1 MAAHS
6 RCLGFPDLPLSSLWD
21 PGETSLLHAGNGAF
35 WDGGGLG
42 KKQHAERQ
50 QAYHRRRTSLRNDSR
65 FAFGSKWAIWA
76 AVAKA
81 LSLQAKCCRHLR
93 AWSSWATRKLREV
106 GWAVLQLL
114 AAQGEKTGRQGYRAC
129 GIATAKRGGGSS
141 GG

>member
-1 MAAHS
+1 MRKGPLIFPKLASLAAARHMAAHS

-65 FAFGSKWAIWA
+65 FAFGSKWAISGSGGEGPVTA
-76 AVAKA
+76 SEV
-81 LSLQAKCCRHLR
+81 LQAF
-93 AWSSWATRKLREV
+93 AGVVIV
-106 GWAVLQLL
+106 GDS
-114 AAQGEKTGRQGYRAC
+114 K
-129 GIATAKRGGGSS
+129 IA
-141 GG
+141 